1 MENGVDIKKFEKIS
15 WYFYHYNVVTE
26 LTSRYLR
33 IVYIYLTCILYK
45 LNILKTHFC
54 PATPKLS
61 FRFRITINIGGN
73 I

>member
-1 MENGVDIKKFEKIS
+1 MENGVGKKKFEKIFR
-15 WYFYHYNVVTE
+15 YFYHYKVVAE

-33 IVYIYLTCILYK
+33 TVYIYLTRILYK

>member
-1 MENGVDIKKFEKIS
+1 MENGVGIKKFEKIS
-15 WYFYHYNVVTE
+15 RYFYHYKVVSE

-33 IVYIYLTCILYK
+33 TVYTYLTCILYK

-54 PATPKLS
+54 PVTPKLS